1 MPEEPTKDKA
11 MTNYINVPLQL
22 AESTSYNE
30 NAVVSK
36 IIYKSEHTILTVFS
50 LDQGQ
55 SIAEHTTPFD
65 ALVQI
70 LDGEAEITIGGEKN
84 LFKKGEGII
93 MPANTPHALY
103 AKTPYKMLLTMMK

>member
-1 MPEEPTKDKA
+1 
-11 MTNYINVPLQL
+11 MTDYINIPLKL
-22 AESTSYNE
+22 IESINYSE
-30 NAVVSK
+30 DSVVSK
-36 IIYKSEHTILTVFS
+36 IIYKSEHTILTLFA

-70 LDGEAEITIGGEKN
+70 LDGEAEITIGGKKS
-84 LFKKGEGII
+84 LFKSGEGII